1 MAKIK
6 TLNLCVIGSGFQK
19 GAVVTLTVGLFG
31 KDLMEGKG
39 YLRLAG
45 HNKRIKHLTRRL
57 YWEGPLPPITRG
69 ERLVFRSFKVWEE
82 ELEEILQTI
91 KE

>member
-1 MAKIK
+1 MVIVCL
-6 TLNLCVIGSGFQK
+6 TVIGSGIHR
-19 GAVVTLTVGLFG
+19 GAIVTLTVGLFG
-31 KDLMEGKG
+31 EDLMKGRG
-39 YLRLAG
+39 YLRLVG

-57 YWEGPLPPITRG
+57 NWEGPLQPLITRR
-69 ERLVFRSFKVWEE
+69 ERLVFRTFRVWEE